1 MSLHLQNIVVPGQLI
16 ATSEGEGEGGF
27 LRGHGTFI
35 DHSNSTSMDN
45 QKNENAK
52 SSSSG
57 MLVDVT
63 YNGEIEENEEEKLQL
78 NKKEEHLN
86 ACVCGTVERV
96 NKLISVI
103 PFSPTTYSG
112 QVGDLVIG
120 RIVSVGSTRWRVS
133 LGPGCREA
141 VLPLSGVN
149 LPSGIQRMR
158 TSEDALGMRQLYRE
172 GDLLSAEVQQVS
184 HSDGVLHLH
193 ARSLKYGKLV
203 SNLVP

>member
-1 MSLHLQNIVVPGQLI
+1 MSLHLQHIVVPGQLI

-35 DHSNSTSMDN
+35 DHINN
-45 QKNENAK
+45 IAK
-52 SSSSG
+52 DTDDTKSSG
-57 MLVDVT
+57 MILDDT
-63 YNGEIEENEEEKLQL
+63 NDGENEDDKMHL
-78 NKKEEHLN
+78 NQKEEHLN

-120 RIVSVGSTRWRVS
+120 RIVSVGATRWKVA

-141 VLPLSGVN
+141 TLPLSGVN
-149 LPSGIQRMR
+149 LPYGIQRMR
-158 TSEDALGMRQLYRE
+158 TSQDAL
-172 GDLLSAEVQQVS
+172 VS
-184 HSDGVLHLH
+184 
-193 ARSLKYGKLV
+193 
-203 SNLVP
+203 